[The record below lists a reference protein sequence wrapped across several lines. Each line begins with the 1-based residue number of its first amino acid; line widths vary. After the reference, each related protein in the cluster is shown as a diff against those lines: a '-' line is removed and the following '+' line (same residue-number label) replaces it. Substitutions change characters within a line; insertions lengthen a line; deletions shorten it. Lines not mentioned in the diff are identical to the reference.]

1 MKIRRATIQ
10 DYDRIMAMMINFA
23 NSSPVDALHQPQYDD
38 MYIRRLLD
46 NFMRSGIILVGTV
59 KEQIEGMLIA
69 QITPD
74 VWLPH
79 VKTMREVAWWVEPEH
94 RHSSLGYRLLKE
106 YVKIGEKLQDKN
118 IIEGFTLTNMEISP
132 AFDLEKRGWQP
143 IETNYIY
150 EGV

>member
-1 MKIRRATIQ
+1 MIRQATLQ
-10 DYDRIMAMMINFA
+10 DYDRIMSMMINFA
-23 NSSPVDALHQPQYDD
+23 NSSPVSALQEPVYDD

-46 NFMRSGIILVGTV
+46 NFIKTGIILVAE
-59 KEQIEGMLIA
+59 KETELQGMLIA
-69 QITPD
+69 QIIPD

-94 RHSSLGYRLLKE
+94 RHSTMGYRLLKE
-106 YVKIGEKLQDKN
+106 YVNIGEKLVDN
-118 IIEGFTLTNMEISP
+118 SVIEGFTLTNMEQSP
-132 AFDLEKRGWQP
+132 DFDLEKRGWSP

>member
-1 MKIRRATIQ
+1 MIRQASIQ
-10 DYDRIMAMMINFA
+10 DYDRIMQMMINFA
-23 NSSPVDALHQPQYDD
+23 DSSPVSALHNPEYDD

-46 NFMRSGIILVGTV
+46 NFIKTGIILVAEKD
-59 KEQIEGMLIA
+59 KELQGMLIA
-69 QITPD
+69 QVISD

-94 RHSSLGYRLLKE
+94 RHSTMGYRLLKE
-106 YVKIGEKLQDKN
+106 YVKIGEQLVDKS
-118 IIEGFTLTNMEISP
+118 IIEGFTLTNMEQSP
-132 AFDLEKRGWQP
+132 AFDLEKRGWNP

>member
-1 MKIRRATIQ
+1 MIRQATLQ
-10 DYDRIMAMMINFA
+10 DYDRIMSMMINFA
-23 NSSPVDALHQPQYDD
+23 NSSPVSALQEPVYDD

-46 NFMRSGIILVGTV
+46 NFIKTGIILVAE
-59 KEQIEGMLIA
+59 KETKLQGMLIA
-69 QITPD
+69 QIIPD

-94 RHSSLGYRLLKE
+94 RHSTMGYRLLKE
-106 YVKIGEKLQDKN
+106 YVKIGEKLVDN
-118 IIEGFTLTNMEISP
+118 SVIEGFTLTNMEQSP
-132 AFDLEKRGWQP
+132 DFDLEKRGWSP